1 MSFKAVTIINGE
13 VHEGLHQSIEKPT
26 NVSPVGGI
34 AVQHSSNCEIN
45 MCTGQTKS
53 LMKGQVTAD
62 DLRID
67 SGVLST
73 ATKNGMPVRGV
84 EDVTDNTLV
93 TVQGVQMTAK
103 MAAQLGLLSRD
114 KDGSYSESFGK
125 KPEGSLSN
133 PAMSIESQA
142 PFDEEPLNEEK
153 GIEFSPA
160 LFDHEVEAALE
171 QVAGDLGGTDALDKY
186 ALSALGGLVDNDI
199 SHSAKQLAS
208 AIGREL
214 GETETFITVVGDR
227 YRNMAANYITK
238 NHKVDGDAVI
248 QWISDN
254 VPSADRASM
263 AYEVFLGQTGVL
275 DRMVEK
281 FRVGNK

>member
-1 MSFKAVTIINGE
+1 MSFKAVTIIDGE
-13 VHEGLHQSIEKPT
+13 VHEGLHQSIETP
-26 NVSPVGGI
+26 NLVGGMV
-34 AVQHSSNCEIN
+34 VQPSFKAEIN
-45 MCTGQTKS
+45 METGQMKN
-53 LMKGQVTAD
+53 LMACQVGAD
-62 DLRID
+62 DLRIN

-73 ATKNGMPVRGV
+73 ATKNGMPVRGA

-93 TVQGVQMTAK
+93 TFNGIQMTAK
-103 MAAQLGLLSRD
+103 EASQLGLLSRD
-114 KDGSYSESFGK
+114 KDGRYSEAFGK
-125 KPEGSLSN
+125 KPEGSLSV
-133 PAMSIESQA
+133 EEGFQA
-142 PFDEEPLNEEK
+142 PFEEDDEPTTKEK
-153 GIEFSPA
+153 GIEFSPD
-160 LFDHEVEAALE
+160 LFDPEVEAALE
-171 QVAGDLGGTDALDKY
+171 QVACDLGGNDVLDKY
-186 ALSALGGLVDNDI
+186 AISALGGLVDGDI

-208 AIGREL
+208 AIGREPE
-214 GETETFITVVGDR
+214 ETETFITVVGDR

-281 FRVGNK
+281 FRIGNRKCT